1 MTIRR
6 KIFLFVLIFFILILK
21 LSFLQ
26 AVEPIP
32 PELSGIGV
40 DEKLGNVLDLQN
52 TFQDEKGNEVKL
64 QNFFDGK
71 RPVIL
76 TLVYYG
82 CPNLCGFLLNGFVDS
97 LRSLPWSPGKEFN
110 IVTVSIDPS
119 EKPELAIQKKE
130 ALLNV
135 YQRPGADENWHF
147 LTGKEENIHKLASQ
161 VGFKYRYDKEE
172 KQFAHSAVIILISP
186 EGKVTRY
193 LYGIQF
199 PPRDLRLA
207 LTEASQGKIG
217 SVVDKFLL
225 FCYHYDPKGKK
236 YALMAMNLM
245 KVAGIITVLALGIGL
260 LFQLKRDRR

>member
-1 MTIRR
+1 MTIRS
-6 KIFLFVLIFFILILK
+6 KIVLFVLFFFILNVKFFL
-21 LSFLQ
+21 LQ
-26 AVEPIP
+26 AAEPIP

-71 RPVIL
+71 HPVIL

-82 CPNLCGFLLNGFVDS
+82 CPNLCGFLLNGFVAA
-97 LRSLPWSPGKEFN
+97 LRTLSWSPGKEFN
-110 IVTVSIDPS
+110 ILTVSIDPS
-119 EKPELAIQKKE
+119 EKAELASKKKE
-130 ALLNV
+130 AFLNV
-135 YQRPGADENWHF
+135 YQRSGAEENWHF

-161 VGFKYRYDKEE
+161 VGFKYRYDTEE
-172 KQFAHSAVIILISP
+172 KQFAHPAVLFLISP

-199 PPRDLRLA
+199 PTRDLRLA

-236 YALMAMNLM
+236 YALMAINLM
-245 KVAGIITVLALGIGL
+245 KVAGIITVLVLGISL
-260 LFQLKRDRR
+260 LFQFKRTH